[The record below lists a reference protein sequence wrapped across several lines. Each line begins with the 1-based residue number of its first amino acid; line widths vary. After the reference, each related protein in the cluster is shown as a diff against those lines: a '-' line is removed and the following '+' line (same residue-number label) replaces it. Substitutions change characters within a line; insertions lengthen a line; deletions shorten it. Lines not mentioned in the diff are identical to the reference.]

1 MRWPGTPRTD
11 AAGLIHAACYSAE
24 RNMEIRTQP
33 KDMVALTTLALLS
46 EQPCH
51 PYEIQRLL
59 KERHKSYAVGK
70 TRTLYRAIEELE
82 AAGYIEPLETSREGK
97 RPERTVYRITPEGSE
112 ELENWLVDL
121 LSIPVDETPVF
132 QVAVG
137 LLGYITEGRAQKALA
152 TRLVALRA
160 KVTALDATLKM
171 AQDDLGLPRLVLL
184 ELEHAM
190 ALATAEI
197 AWIQSIAADM
207 ETGVLVWNEE
217 LIRAHFEAMHAAD
230 AERRNRHRQTHLA
243 GSSNTTRRGLA
254 PHTAREETP

>member
-1 MRWPGTPRTD
+1 
-11 AAGLIHAACYSAE
+11 
-24 RNMEIRTQP
+24 MEFRTQP

-59 KERHKSYAVGK
+59 RERHKSYAVGK

-82 AAGYIEPLETSREGK
+82 AAGYIEPLETSREGR

-112 ELENWLVDL
+112 ELENWLADM
-121 LSIPVDETPVF
+121 LSTPVDETPVF
-132 QVAVG
+132 RVAVG
-137 LLGYITEGRAQKALA
+137 LLGYIKQERAEAALA
-152 TRLVALRA
+152 ARVVTLRA
-160 KVTALDATLKM
+160 SVTALDATLAM

-197 AWIQSIAADM
+197 AWIRSILADIQR
-207 ETGVLVWNEE
+207 GILVWNEE
-217 LIRAHFEAMHAAD
+217 LIRAHFEAMRAAD
-230 AERRNRHRQTHLA
+230 AERRNRHRENHLA
-243 GSSNTTRRGLA
+243 TLLHPSRRAHATPTTG
-254 PHTAREETP
+254 EETP

>member
-1 MRWPGTPRTD
+1 
-11 AAGLIHAACYSAE
+11 
-24 RNMEIRTQP
+24 MEMRTQP
-33 KDMVALTTLALLS
+33 KDMVALTTLGLLS

-59 KERHKSYAVGK
+59 KERHKAYAVGK

-82 AAGYIEPLETSREGK
+82 AAGYIEPLETSREGR
-97 RPERTVYRITPEGSE
+97 RPERTVYRITAEGSE
-112 ELENWLVDL
+112 ELENWLADL
-121 LSIPVDETPVF
+121 LSTPVDETPVF
-132 QVAVG
+132 RVAVG
-137 LLGYITEGRAQKALA
+137 LLGYITQERAESALA
-152 TRLVALRA
+152 TRIVSLRA

-197 AWIQSIAADM
+197 EWIRSITTDM

-217 LIRAHFEAMHAAD
+217 LIRAHFEAMHTAD
-230 AERRNRHRQTHLA
+230 AERRNRHRQNHLA
-243 GSSNTTRRGLA
+243 GVLHPAKRASN
-254 PHTAREETP
+254 AREETP

>member
-1 MRWPGTPRTD
+1 
-11 AAGLIHAACYSAE
+11 
-24 RNMEIRTQP
+24 MEMRTQP
-33 KDMVALTTLALLS
+33 KDMVALTTLGLLS

-82 AAGYIEPLETSREGK
+82 AAGYIEPLETSREGR

-112 ELENWLVDL
+112 ELENWLAEL
-121 LSIPVDETPVF
+121 LSTPVDETPVF
-132 QVAVG
+132 RVAVG
-137 LLGYITEGRAQKALA
+137 LLGYITQERAEAALA
-152 TRLVALRA
+152 TRIVSLSA
-160 KVTALDATLKM
+160 KVMALDATLKM

-190 ALATAEI
+190 ALAVAEI
-197 AWIQSIAADM
+197 EWIRSLVADM
-207 ETGVLVWNEE
+207 ETGALVWNEE

-230 AERRNRHRQTHLA
+230 AERRNRNRQNHLA
-243 GSSNTTRRGLA
+243 ELVHPARDEHRV
-254 PHTAREETP
+254 HTPREETP

>member
-1 MRWPGTPRTD
+1 
-11 AAGLIHAACYSAE
+11 
-24 RNMEIRTQP
+24 MEMRTQP
-33 KDMVALTTLALLS
+33 KDMVALTTLGLLS

-82 AAGYIEPLETSREGK
+82 AAGYIEPLETSREGR

-112 ELENWLVDL
+112 ELENWLAEL
-121 LSIPVDETPVF
+121 LSTPVDETPVF
-132 QVAVG
+132 RVAVG
-137 LLGYITEGRAQKALA
+137 LLGYITQDRAEAALA
-152 TRLVALRA
+152 TRMVSLRA
-160 KVTALDATLKM
+160 RVMALDATLKM

-190 ALATAEI
+190 ALAVAEI
-197 AWIQSIAADM
+197 EWIRSLVADM
-207 ETGVLVWNEE
+207 ETGALVWNEE

-230 AERRNRHRQTHLA
+230 AERRNRHRQNHLA
-243 GSSNTTRRGLA
+243 ELVHPARDEHRAHTT
-254 PHTAREETP
+254 REETP

>member
-1 MRWPGTPRTD
+1 
-11 AAGLIHAACYSAE
+11 
-24 RNMEIRTQP
+24 MEIRTQP

-59 KERHKSYAVGK
+59 KERKKSYAVGK

-97 RPERTVYRITPEGSE
+97 RPERTVYRITSEGSE

-121 LSIPVDETPVF
+121 LSTPVDETPVF

-137 LLGYITEGRAQKALA
+137 LLGYITEERAQKALA
-152 TRLVALRA
+152 TRVVSLRA
-160 KVTALDATLKM
+160 KVTALDAMLKM

-197 AWIQSIAADM
+197 VWIQSIAADM
-207 ETGVLVWNEE
+207 ESGALVWNEE

-230 AERRNRHRQTHLA
+230 AERRNRHRQNDLA
-243 GSSNTTRRGLA
+243 DLVRPARGEHRA
-254 PHTAREETP
+254 HTAREETP

>member
-1 MRWPGTPRTD
+1 
-11 AAGLIHAACYSAE
+11 
-24 RNMEIRTQP
+24 MEMRTQP
-33 KDMVALTTLALLS
+33 KDMVALTTLGLLS

-82 AAGYIEPLETSREGK
+82 AAGYIEPLETSREGR

-112 ELENWLVDL
+112 ELENWLAEL
-121 LSIPVDETPVF
+121 LSTPVDETPVF
-132 QVAVG
+132 RVAVG
-137 LLGYITEGRAQKALA
+137 LLGYITQERAEAALA
-152 TRLVALRA
+152 TRIVSLSARVM
-160 KVTALDATLKM
+160 ALDGTLKM

-190 ALATAEI
+190 ALAVAEI
-197 AWIQSIAADM
+197 EWIRSLVADM
-207 ETGVLVWNEE
+207 ETAALVWNEE

-230 AERRNRHRQTHLA
+230 AERRNRNRQNHLA
-243 GSSNTTRRGLA
+243 ELVHPARDEHRV
-254 PHTAREETP
+254 HTPREETP

>member
-1 MRWPGTPRTD
+1 
-11 AAGLIHAACYSAE
+11 
-24 RNMEIRTQP
+24 MELRTQP
-33 KDMVALTTLALLS
+33 KDMVALTTLGLLS

-97 RPERTVYRITPEGSE
+97 RPERTVYRITAEGSE

-121 LSIPVDETPVF
+121 LSTPVDETPVF

-137 LLGYITEGRAQKALA
+137 LLGYITEERARKALA
-152 TRLVALRA
+152 NRVVSLRA

-184 ELEHAM
+184 ELEHAT
-190 ALATAEI
+190 ALATSEI
-197 AWIQSIAADM
+197 DWIQSIAADM
-207 ETGVLVWNEE
+207 ESGVLVWNDD
-217 LIRAHFEAMHAAD
+217 LIRTHFEAMHAAD
-230 AERRNRHRQTHLA
+230 AERRNRRRQHHLA
-243 GSSNTTRRGLA
+243 GSSMTTQRDDA
-254 PHTAREETP
+254 PRTSREETP

>member
-1 MRWPGTPRTD
+1 
-11 AAGLIHAACYSAE
+11 
-24 RNMEIRTQP
+24 MEMRTQP

-51 PYEIQRLL
+51 PYEIQQLL

-82 AAGYIEPLETSREGK
+82 AAGYIEPLETSREGR
-97 RPERTVYRITPEGSE
+97 RPERTVYRITSEGSE
-112 ELENWLVDL
+112 ELENWLAEL
-121 LSIPVDETPVF
+121 LSTPVDETPVF

-137 LLGYITEGRAQKALA
+137 LLGYVTEERAHAALA
-152 TRLVALRA
+152 SRMVALRA

-190 ALATAEI
+190 ALASAETE
-197 AWIQSIAADM
+197 WIRSIVTDM
-207 ETGVLVWNEE
+207 DTGVLVWNEE

-230 AERRNRHRQTHLA
+230 TARRNRHKENHLA
-243 GSSNTTRRGLA
+243 ALLHPGRREHP
-254 PHTAREETP
+254 PHTTREETP

>member
-1 MRWPGTPRTD
+1 
-11 AAGLIHAACYSAE
+11 
-24 RNMEIRTQP
+24 MEIRTQP
-33 KDMVALTTLALLS
+33 KDMVAVTTLALLS
-46 EQPCH
+46 EEPCH

-82 AAGYIEPLETSREGK
+82 AAGYIEPVETSREGK

-121 LSIPVDETPVF
+121 LSTPVAETPVF

-137 LLGYITEGRAQKALA
+137 LLGYITEERAQKALA
-152 TRLVALRA
+152 TRVVSLRA
-160 KVTALDATLKM
+160 KVSALDATLKM

-197 AWIQSIAADM
+197 EWIQSIAADM
-207 ETGVLVWNEE
+207 ESGALVWNEE

-230 AERRNRHRQTHLA
+230 AERRNRHRQNHPAALTHPA
-243 GSSNTTRRGLA
+243 RDEQRAHTT
-254 PHTAREETP
+254 REETP